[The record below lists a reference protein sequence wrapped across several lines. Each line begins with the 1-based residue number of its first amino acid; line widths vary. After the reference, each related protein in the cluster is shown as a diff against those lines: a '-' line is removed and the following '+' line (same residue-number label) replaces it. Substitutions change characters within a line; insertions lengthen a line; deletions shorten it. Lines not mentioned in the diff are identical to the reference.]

1 MGVIERSV
9 EVRAEP
15 EKVWDVLVDVRRLPE
30 VSRHTVEVKD
40 APERLTHEGERFTQV
55 VVAVGK
61 RFESEWSVERFELGR
76 SLSIEGSVGFGV
88 RYCLTESVEPAGPGR
103 SRLGVRILYKL
114 PFGPLGKVAAKL
126 GVERLA
132 AAEAEQV
139 LAGITAIAE
148 MRTPSGGRR
157 RDRVTAPG
165 KLARP
170 AAYLSRAARVRRGE
184 DQRVERSASTGSRAA
199 ARSDG

>member
-30 VSRHTVEVKD
+30 VSRSTIEVKD

-55 VVAVGK
+55 VKAVGK
-61 RFESEWSVERFELGR
+61 RFESEWTVMGFAPDR

-103 SRLGVRILYKL
+103 SRLAVRIQYKL
-114 PFGPLGKVAAKL
+114 PFGPFGRVASRM

-132 AAEAEQV
+132 AAEAAQV
-139 LAGITAIAE
+139 LANIAAIAE
-148 MRTPSGGRR
+148 AASPSPA
-157 RDRVTAPG
+157 DPPSPAP
-165 KLARP
+165 LA
-170 AAYLSRAARVRRGE
+170 
-184 DQRVERSASTGSRAA
+184 
-199 ARSDG
+199 